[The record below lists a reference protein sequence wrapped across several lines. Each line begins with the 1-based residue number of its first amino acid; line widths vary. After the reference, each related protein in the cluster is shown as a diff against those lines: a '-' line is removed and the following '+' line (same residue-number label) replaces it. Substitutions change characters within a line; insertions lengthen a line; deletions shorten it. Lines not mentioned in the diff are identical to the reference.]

1 MSNLRPEIRRIIT
14 CTVVGAVLRPVNHVH
29 GIVMLGDNADL
40 SEMPVAA
47 GVGALYGLF
56 AGFIW
61 AIKHKPAWLWFI
73 LGLAAGI
80 IVHCCIYASAV
91 PTGNPFPVVLG
102 PLAGALV
109 GGVLAF
115 VSIRAFRSK

>member
-1 MSNLRPEIRRIIT
+1 MSNLRLETRRIIT
-14 CTVVGAVLRPVNHVH
+14 CTVLGAVLRLVNRVH
-29 GIVMLGDNADL
+29 DIVMLGDNADL
-40 SEMPVAA
+40 GDMPFAA
-47 GVGALYGLF
+47 GSGALYGLF

-61 AIKHKPAWLWFI
+61 AIEHKPARLRFI

-80 IVHCCIYASAV
+80 LFIAAYISAV

-102 PLAGALV
+102 PLAGALG

>member
-1 MSNLRPEIRRIIT
+1 MSNLRLETRRIIT
-14 CTVVGAVLRPVNHVH
+14 CTVLGAVLRLVNRVH
-29 GIVMLGDNADL
+29 DIVMLGDNADL
-40 SEMPVAA
+40 GDMPVAA
-47 GVGALYGLF
+47 VSGALYGLF

-61 AIKHKPAWLWFI
+61 AIEHKPARLRFI
-73 LGLAAGI
+73 LGLAAGLLFSD
-80 IVHCCIYASAV
+80 VYMSAA

-102 PLAGALV
+102 PLAGALG

>member
-1 MSNLRPEIRRIIT
+1 MSNLRPEIRKIVT
-14 CTVVGAVLRPVNHVH
+14 CTVLGAVLWPVNRVH

-40 SEMPVAA
+40 GDMPVAA
-47 GVGALYGLF
+47 VSGALYGLF

-61 AIKHKPAWLWFI
+61 AIEHKPARLRFI
-73 LGLAAGI
+73 LGLAAGFLFSDA
-80 IVHCCIYASAV
+80 YGSAV
-91 PTGNPFPVVLG
+91 PTGNPLPVVLG

-115 VSIRAFRSK
+115 VIHSLDRK